1 MRREIRLLNDFIQA
15 NMIDKTNDCPPL
27 KGVYVGRPNGIYGQN
42 VPCVYIIPSSS
53 NSLQGQYVGEDTKTD
68 NVIIRIYVGAS
79 RSPGDTV
86 EDPTP
91 KTLELIDLTD
101 TLIRYLRVDPTFRSR
116 FVTSTIGNISYKVE
130 QSGDVNV
137 FRYSEFTMGII
148 SRQQWNIDGLT
159 DNNET

>member
-15 NMIDKTNDCPPL
+15 NMINKTNDCPPL
-27 KGVYVGRPNGIYGQN
+27 KGVFVGRPNGIYAQK
-42 VPCVYIIPSSS
+42 VPCIYLIPSAS
-53 NSLQGQYVGEDTKTD
+53 NTVTGQYVGEDTKTD
-68 NVIIRIYVGAS
+68 NIVVRIYVGAS

-101 TLIRYLRVDPTFRSR
+101 TLIRYLRVDPTFKSR
-116 FVTSTIGNISYKVE
+116 FVSTTIGNINYKVE

-137 FRYSEFTMGII
+137 YRFSEFNLAII
-148 SRQQWNIDGLT
+148 SRQQWQFDGLT
-159 DNNET
+159 DNNLT